1 MISRSVYNLGVCAS
15 FVLSQS
21 VHRLRAKASGNI
33 MSFDNTLTR
42 LSSSDS
48 VASPLRKKSVLALAN
63 TKETVET
70 VINDDDAERREL
82 RRKSLAPDPA
92 TTPAAPDPSNRRKSL
107 GLGACSG
114 LSSAQLAEHY
124 ASCIKLSTENKIT
137 VKNAFSLQLID
148 YMSMMLKRHDNK
160 MEDFQ
165 VASCT
170 LDAST
175 KIYSFRVDAVHS
187 DVVQMASNIGRVDT
201 NKKKR
206 NTDDGGDPADGGGMD
221 NDDDDDDDG
230 PQSQAL
236 KKLKKKSRKHKSALA
251 DKPESL
257 KRKQQI
263 FQTMDPFLVR
273 LSARLAVSQSGECPF
288 HHALKHRDSSDSK
301 EKAGK
306 SAQEILVE
314 LPPIP
319 DFSNLEICPSFRDFT
334 FAGWVPENDPRPS
347 VDLPPPPP
355 PPPQNSIPDLNDDHV
370 FDMNQTP
377 EPIPDVDFGAG
388 VGGCDGLDSDD
399 DEYYAAPDARIR
411 AAAKLGRQPANV
423 VDLKEHL
430 SNVPL
435 EYSYFQ
441 QSTMSLWA
449 GPAHWKVKPLR
460 KDKEK
465 DVAVTKQAK
474 KRTRKELEL
483 NFHNDTNDIQK
494 YFGSAANKLNK
505 KTIQGWSADRL
516 RMPDDIHYDVKRIT
530 SLFLRECISVK
541 ASDDSAAPE
550 VDEGVGDY
558 QYDNPTDRTSFC
570 PNVPAGDDD
579 DDDHHDNG
587 ADLGDGMGH
596 EDDDMFQTQDV
607 HAEMEGQEHEI
618 GAFTG
623 DNLIA
628 APNKVAKIYIPYQM
642 RAKKMDMKKLKAT
655 MWSVLTETPE
665 FDHEDIQ
672 VAEKSRMEA
681 TITFSKLYDT
691 LPNRLPPKMT
701 ENLSCPLAFVGL
713 LHLANEK
720 CLDIKGV
727 PDLNDLLISQG

>member
-1 MISRSVYNLGVCAS
+1 
-15 FVLSQS
+15 
-21 VHRLRAKASGNI
+21 
-33 MSFDNTLTR
+33 MSFDNSLSR
-42 LSSSDS
+42 LSSSEN
-48 VASPLRKKSVLALAN
+48 VASPLRKKSILALAN

-82 RRKSLAPDPA
+82 RRKSFVPDPA
-92 TTPAAPDPSNRRKSL
+92 GTPAAPESANRRKSL

-187 DVVQMASNIGRVDT
+187 DVVQMASNIGRVDA

-206 NTDDGGDPADGGGMD
+206 ASEEDGNVGDGGEMDHDDG
-221 NDDDDDDDG
+221 DG

-251 DKPESL
+251 DKPDSL
-257 KRKQQI
+257 KRKQLI
-263 FQTMDPFLVR
+263 YQTMDPFLVR
-273 LSARLAVSQSGECPF
+273 LSANLAVSQSGECPF
-288 HHALKHRDSSDSK
+288 HHSLKYRETAAVKDD
-301 EKAGK
+301 GK
-306 SAQEILVE
+306 SAQEKLVE
-314 LPPIP
+314 LPPLP
-319 DFSNLEICPSFRDFT
+319 DLKNLEICPSFRDFK
-334 FAGWVPENDPRPS
+334 FSGWVPENDPRPAL
-347 VDLPPPPP
+347 DLPPPPP
-355 PPPQNSIPDLNDDHV
+355 PQQPLADLNDDHV

-377 EPIPDVDFGAG
+377 EPIPDVDFG
-388 VGGCDGLDSDD
+388 GGGGLDNNGLESDD
-399 DEYYAAPDARIR
+399 EEFYAAPDALNR
-411 AAAKLGRQPANV
+411 AAAKLARQPANV
-423 VDLKEHL
+423 VDLKQHL
-430 SNVPL
+430 SAVPL

-441 QSTMSLWA
+441 QSMMSLWA

-465 DVAVTKQAK
+465 DVAVTKQTK

-483 NFHNDTNDIQK
+483 NFQDESDEIQK
-494 YFGSAANKLNK
+494 HFGSTANKLNK
-505 KTIQGWSADRL
+505 KTIQGWASDRITN
-516 RMPDDIHYDVKRIT
+516 PHDIHYDANRIT
-530 SLFLRECISVK
+530 CLFIRESISVK
-541 ASDDSAAPE
+541 ACDDSAAPE

-558 QYDNPTDRTSFC
+558 QYDNPTDQASFC
-570 PNVPAGDDD
+570 PNVPAAQDDD
-579 DDDHHDNG
+579 DDHDNG
-587 ADLGDGMGH
+587 ADLGDGMAH
-596 EDDDMFQTQDV
+596 EDEDMFQSQDGHV
-607 HAEMEGQEHEI
+607 DIEAQEHEI

-642 RAKKMDMKKLKAT
+642 RAKKMDMKKLKGA
-655 MWSVLTETPE
+655 MWGVLTHSSE
-665 FDHEDIQ
+665 FDLEDSQ
-672 VAEKSRMEA
+672 KAEKSRMED
-681 TITFSKLYDT
+681 TVTFRTLYDT
-691 LPNRLPPKMT
+691 LPVSLPQKMT

-720 CLDIKGV
+720 CLDIRGV
-727 PDLNDLLISQG
+727 PDLSDLTISQG